1 MKASKSASHLDI
13 ATITLLPYVGRPR
26 YAQAMLEAA
35 KALEKDFGQAR
46 ISLSWTIYYL
56 SGAM

>member
-1 MKASKSASHLDI
+1 
-13 ATITLLPYVGRPR
+13 
-26 YAQAMLEAA
+26 MLEAA

-56 SGAM
+56 SVAM